1 MRFHSFFFI
10 FVLLSTNIY
19 AEKIATFKLSY
30 IIDNIEEYIKFQDQ
44 LNNYKDK
51 IFNKLKKEEEDLIL
65 KKNKIEDSKLF
76 LTDLEF
82 EKKTQEFNILSDQ
95 FKLKIDK
102 YNNIL
107 KINIENNEKI
117 ITDEIANIVKEISI
131 NKNIDL
137 VFADNQYFI
146 SSMDIDI
153 SDLII
158 QYLNKKELNLEIITN
173 N

>member
-30 IIDNIEEYIKFQDQ
+30 IIDNVEEYIKFQDQ
-44 LNNYKDK
+44 LNNYKGK
-51 IFNKLKKEEEDLIL
+51 IFNELKEEEEDLIL
-65 KKNKIEDSKLF
+65 QKNKIEDSKLF
-76 LTDLEF
+76 LTDLEY
-82 EKKTQEFNILSDQ
+82 EKKIKEFNILSDK
-95 FKLKIDK
+95 FKSKIDK

-107 KINIENNEKI
+107 KLNIENNEKKI
-117 ITDEIANIVKEISI
+117 SDEIASIVKKISI

-146 SSMDIDI
+146 SSLEIDI

-158 QYLNKKELNLEIITN
+158 QDLNKRKLNLEIITN

>member
-1 MRFHSFFFI
+1 M
-10 FVLLSTNIY
+10 
-19 AEKIATFKLSY
+19 
-30 IIDNIEEYIKFQDQ
+30 
-44 LNNYKDK
+44 
-51 IFNKLKKEEEDLIL
+51 
-65 KKNKIEDSKLF
+65 
-76 LTDLEF
+76 EF

-158 QYLNKKELNLEIITN
+158 QDLNKRELNLEIITN

>member
-1 MRFHSFFFI
+1 MRFLSFFFI
-10 FVLLSTNIY
+10 FILLSTNTY

-30 IIDNIEEYIKFQDQ
+30 IIDNVEEYIKLQDQ

-51 IFNKLKKEEEDLIL
+51 IFNELKKEEEDLIL
-65 KKNKIEDSKLF
+65 QKNKIEDSKLF
-76 LTDLEF
+76 LTDLEY
-82 EKKTQEFNILSDQ
+82 EKKIKEFNILSDK
-95 FKLKIDK
+95 FKSKIDK

-107 KINIENNEKI
+107 KLNIEKNEKKI
-117 ITDEIANIVKEISI
+117 SDEIANIVKDISI
-131 NKNIDL
+131 NQNIDL

-158 QYLNKKELNLEIITN
+158 QDLNKRELNLEIITN